1 MTLRQTKIVRTNDP
15 SPDRSSHM
23 RHIAIKVLKIVFPIF
38 LLLISSHVLAEEQ
51 PKGDQTREAKQDVP
65 EPVPDIADLIP
76 KATKLSGDLATLE
89 NRVSGVLDISKFE
102 EKYARIEESLKD
114 PAAQLQQTKASKDV
128 KLDKLVEIRIAI
140 EREEDL
146 LDDLSRPIAETIR
159 QFGAWRNDWH
169 AEKQQWNK
177 WESVLV
183 KDGDLDELKS
193 IFAKAKDTI
202 DKALG
207 IVNSQLGSL
216 LTVQQRA
223 GNIQGKIIAIDAEL
237 DAMILAARLGVR
249 VNISPPMFSS
259 MYFSQYSS
267 ELWYALQDG
276 LVEASWADHRI
287 LKQQGLIVFFQV
299 VFSLLVIVAVYR
311 NRQVLKDS
319 ERWYFLSAR
328 PFSAGL
334 FFGTIVFMSFY
345 EYRGL
350 QDMWGLYLS
359 IVGGICFAR
368 LNSALNPASWKRQFV
383 YGVIIVYIVTRLTQ
397 LIMLPLPLMRLFTVL
412 AALAGLLFCLWCAG
426 EARRQKDSRVYRWA
440 LQLGV
445 CFLAFVIIAEIWGK
459 QGLAEFLFISML
471 RSTVPVLSF
480 MLFMYI
486 IRGLIEWIFRTS
498 SLQRIEL
505 FSRNIDVI
513 VRRVTLFINAAICGF
528 ILLPGILF
536 IWGAYDELSEAIK
549 DLLSLGFNLGDQRI
563 SLGLVVIS
571 AGILYGSF
579 LVSSIVQKLL
589 MDQVLAKRRVETGV
603 RVSIAR
609 LVHYV
614 LIFVGFV
621 VALLALGFEFT
632 KLTIILSA
640 LGVGIGFGLQGIVN
654 NFVSG
659 LILLFERPVRVG
671 DYIELGGKWAEIKN
685 IGLRAT
691 IVQTFDQADL
701 IIPNADLVSNQVINW
716 TLSNRR
722 VRLAIPVGVAYGSD
736 IALVME
742 TLRESAKDN
751 SKVAETPTPQVLYL
765 NFGESALEF
774 ELRVWVLDADNW
786 LVVSSELHQEI
797 DRRFRKAKIEI
808 AFPQR
813 DLHLRSREESV
824 ILQRTEPT

>member
-1 MTLRQTKIVRTNDP
+1 
-15 SPDRSSHM
+15 M
-23 RHIAIKVLKIVFPIF
+23 RHSAWNYLKFVLPIAVI
-38 LLLISSHVLAEEQ
+38 LLSSHVLAEEQ
-51 PKGDQTREAKQDVP
+51 PKDDQTREIKQDDS
-65 EPVPDIADLIP
+65 EPVPDLADLIP
-76 KATKLSGDLATLE
+76 KATKMSGELASLE
-89 NRVSGVLDISKFE
+89 NKVSGILDISEFE
-102 EKYARIEESLKD
+102 EKYARIEENLRA
-114 PAAQLQQTKASKDV
+114 PAAQLQETRASKDV

-146 LDDLSRPIAETIR
+146 LDNLSKPIAETIR
-159 QFGAWRNDWH
+159 QFGAWRNGWH
-169 AEKQQWNK
+169 AEKQQWKK
-177 WESVLV
+177 WESALV
-183 KDGDLDELKS
+183 KDGDLDQLKS

-207 IVNSQLGSL
+207 IVNSQLGSM
-216 LTVQQRA
+216 LTVQERA
-223 GNIQGKIIAIDAEL
+223 GNIQEKIIQIDAEL
-237 DAMILAARLGVR
+237 DALILAARLGVR
-249 VNISPPMFSS
+249 VNTSPPMFSS

-276 LVEASWADHRI
+276 LVEASWVDHRI

-299 VFSLLVIVAVYR
+299 LFSLFVIVTIYR

-319 ERWYFLSAR
+319 ERWRFLSAR

-334 FFGTIVFMSFY
+334 FFGTIVFMLFY
-345 EYRGL
+345 EYRGP
-350 QDMWGLYLS
+350 QEIWGLYLS
-359 IVGGICFAR
+359 IIGGISFAR
-368 LNSALNPASWKRQFV
+368 LNSALNPASWKRQFA
-383 YGVIIVYIVTRLTQ
+383 YGIIIVVIVTRLTQ

-412 AALAGLLFCLWCAG
+412 AALAGLLFCWWCAG
-426 EARRQKDSRVYRWA
+426 EARRQKESDVYRWV

-471 RSTVPVLSF
+471 RSVVSVLSF

-486 IRGLIEWIFRTS
+486 IRGFIEWIFRTS
-498 SLQRIEL
+498 SLRRMEL
-505 FSRNIDVI
+505 FYQDIDVI
-513 VRRVTLFINAAICGF
+513 ARRVTLFVNVALCGF

-549 DLLSLGFNLGDQRI
+549 DLLSLGFTLGGHRI
-563 SLGLVVIS
+563 SLGLVVTS

-589 MDQVLAKRRVETGV
+589 MDQVLEKRRVEAGV

-614 LIFVGFV
+614 LISVGFAM
-621 VALLALGFEFT
+621 ALLALGFEFT

-671 DYIELGGKWAEIKN
+671 DYIELDGKWAEIKN

-691 IVQTFDQADL
+691 TVQTFDQADV
-701 IIPNADLVSNQVINW
+701 IIPNGDLVSNQVINW

-722 VRLAIPVGVAYGSD
+722 VRLIIPVGVAYGSD
-736 IALVME
+736 IPLVME
-742 TLRESAKDN
+742 TLMACVES
-751 SKVAETPTPQVLYL
+751 SK
-765 NFGESALEF
+765 
-774 ELRVWVLDADNW
+774 
-786 LVVSSELHQEI
+786 
-797 DRRFRKAKIEI
+797 
-808 AFPQR
+808 
-813 DLHLRSREESV
+813 
-824 ILQRTEPT
+824 